1 MQKLT
6 CSILSLCIF
15 FSLTQVTQAQINQG
29 TGQNMESGY
38 KDGKFY
44 NPISTAVPFLSL
56 SPDARS
62 GAMGDVGVATSVDL
76 NSQHYNAAK
85 YPYMK
90 EDFGFSLTYSP
101 WLINLVPDMSLAYL
115 TGAYKFKDDRS
126 AIAFSLLY
134 FSMGEVTFNTIQNP
148 EGGSTYKPNEFA
160 FDVSYS
166 RKLIDVL
173 SIAVTGR
180 FIYSNLTLGQYVEGM
195 DTKAGLAG
203 AADIGLYYNQ
213 DFDLGKNFKGSTL
226 TAGLS
231 ITNVGNKMS
240 YTDLV
245 AEEAERNFLPAM
257 LRLGLGFNMY
267 IDDYNSIGFYGE
279 ISKLLVPTPPIWGT
293 DSVTGE
299 QYIAAGKDNRVN
311 VMQGI
316 FQSFGDAPGGFKEE
330 MQEIMWSLAAEYWW
344 RDILAVR
351 AGYFHESKYKGARQ
365 YFTLGVGLRYKMIG
379 LDFSY
384 LIPTSTI
391 SGSNPLKN
399 TLRVGVNFTFNKQS
413 KKKTANA
420 DE

>member
-1 MQKLT
+1 MQKST
-6 CSILSLCIF
+6 RNILCLVAFLI
-15 FSLTQVTQAQINQG
+15 LGHLAQAQINQG
-29 TGQNMESGY
+29 TGQDMSSGLI
-38 KDGKFY
+38 DGAFY

-62 GAMGDVGVATSVDL
+62 GAMGDIGVASTPDL

-85 YPYMK
+85 YAFM
-90 EDFGFSLTYSP
+90 EQDFGFSLTYSP

-115 TGAYKFKDDRS
+115 TGAYKFDDRN
-126 AIAFSLLY
+126 ALAFSLLY
-134 FSMGEVTFNTIQNP
+134 FSMGEITFNTIQNP
-148 EGGSTYKPNEFA
+148 EGGSTYNPNEFA

-173 SIAVTGR
+173 SISVTGR

-203 AADIGLYYNQ
+203 AADIGLYYKQ
-213 DFDLGKNFKGSTL
+213 DFDVKNMKGSTL
-226 TAGLS
+226 MAGLS
-231 ITNVGNKMS
+231 ITNIGNKMS

-245 AEEAERNFLPAM
+245 EEESERNFLPAM
-257 LRLGLGFNMY
+257 LRLGIGYKMQL
-267 IDDYNSIGFYGE
+267 DDYNSIGVYGE
-279 ISKLLVPTPPIWGT
+279 LSKLLVPTPPVWQT
-293 DSVTGE
+293 DSATGE
-299 QYIAAGKDNRVN
+299 QIIAAGRDNRVN

-316 FQSFGDAPGGFKEE
+316 FQSFGDAPYGFKEE
-330 MQEIMWSLAAEYWW
+330 MQEIMWSLGAEYWW

-365 YFTLGVGLRYKMIG
+365 YFTLGVGLKYKMIG

-399 TLRVGVNFTFNKQS
+399 TLRVGVNFTFNKP
-413 KKKTANA
+413 ANA
-420 DE
+420 NRQ